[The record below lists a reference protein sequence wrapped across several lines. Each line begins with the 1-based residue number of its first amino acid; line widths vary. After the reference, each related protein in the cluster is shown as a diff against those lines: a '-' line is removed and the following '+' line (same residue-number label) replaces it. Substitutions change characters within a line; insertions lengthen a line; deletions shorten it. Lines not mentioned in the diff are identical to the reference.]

1 MYPHERSLVKQL
13 ADKPFA
19 IIGVN
24 SDEKIEDA
32 RKAVKEKNLNWRS
45 FQNAGTPGSRIS
57 DQWRVQ
63 GWPTVYILDA
73 EGKIRFKEIRGGEAM
88 DAAITELLAEI
99 GHDVTITHDH
109 ESE

>member
-24 SDEKIEDA
+24 SDDKLVA
-32 RKAVKEKNLNWRS
+32 REAVKRDNLNWRS
-45 FQNAGTPGSRIS
+45 FQDAADPSSKIS
-57 DQWRVQ
+57 DQWRIK
-63 GWPTVYILDA
+63 GWPTLYILDA
-73 EGKIRFKEIRGGEAM
+73 EGKIRFTEIRGGDEI
-88 DAAITELLAEI
+88 DAAITELLGEM

-109 ESE
+109 ASE